1 VRQTAQPPP
10 ECRIQADEI
19 DAMML
24 WFALALMTGAAMAA
38 IAWPLTRQARTL
50 RSGSDLAVYRDQLE
64 EVRRDHAA
72 GRIGDSEADAA
83 QVEVSRRLLAA
94 ADAEAAQAAMPAPGS
109 RRREVALAAL
119 FVVSF
124 GSAGT
129 YLSLGSPSLPGQPLA
144 SRDPGQS
151 IDGMIA
157 QVEGHLARNPNDG
170 RGWEVIAPVYLRIG
184 RIDDAI
190 KARRNALALNGETS
204 ERQAGLGEALVAQSD
219 GKVTPEAKKSFA
231 RAVELD
237 GGNIKAR
244 YFMGV
249 AAEQDGQPAAAVEIW
264 RAMLAG
270 APPDAPWAEF
280 IRQEVARLS
289 GAPGASAPA
298 ATAQGPSG
306 PGPIA
311 PGPSAEDVAA
321 ASKLAP
327 DQQMAMIKTMV
338 TRLADRLQQDGS
350 DSDGWLRLV
359 RAYMVLGDR
368 DKALAAV
375 GDARRALAS
384 EPEKLRKIEELVKG
398 LGLEG

>member
-1 VRQTAQPPP
+1 VRQTALPPL

-19 DAMML
+19 DTMML

-64 EVRRDHAA
+64 EVRRDQAA
-72 GRIGDSEADAA
+72 GRIGDNEAEAA

-94 ADAEAAQAAMPAPGS
+94 ADAEAAQAAAMPAPGS
-109 RRREVALAAL
+109 QRRAVALAAL
-119 FVVSF
+119 LVVSF

-129 YLSLGSPSLPGQPLA
+129 YLSLGSPTLPGQPLA
-144 SRDPGQS
+144 SRDQGQS
-151 IDGMIA
+151 IDAMIA
-157 QVEGHLARNPNDG
+157 EVEGHLARNPNDG
-170 RGWEVIAPVYLRIG
+170 RGWEVIAPVYLRLG
-184 RIDDAI
+184 RIEDAI
-190 KARRNALALNGETS
+190 KARRKALALNGETS
-204 ERQAGLGEALVAQSD
+204 ERQAGLGEALVAASD
-219 GKVTPEAKKSFA
+219 GKLTPEARKSFT

-244 YFMGV
+244 YFTGV

-270 APPDAPWAEF
+270 APADAPWAEF
-280 IRQEVARLS
+280 IRQEVTRVS
-289 GAPGASAPA
+289 G
-298 ATAQGPSG
+298 
-306 PGPIA
+306 A
-311 PGPSAEDVAA
+311 PGPSADDVAA
-321 ASKLAP
+321 ASQLAP
-327 DQQMAMIKTMV
+327 EQQIAMVRTMV
-338 TRLADRLQQDGS
+338 TRLAERLQRDGS
-350 DSDGWLRLV
+350 DIEGWQRLV
-359 RAYMVLGDR
+359 RSYMVLGDR

>member
-1 VRQTAQPPP
+1 
-10 ECRIQADEI
+10 
-19 DAMML
+19 
-24 WFALALMTGAAMAA
+24 MAA
-38 IAWPLTRQARTL
+38 IAWPLTRQAGSL

-72 GRIGDSEADAA
+72 GRIGDSEAEAA

-94 ADAEAAQAAMPAPGS
+94 ADAEAAQQAATTAPPGA
-109 RRREVALAAL
+109 RRRAVALAAL
-119 FVVSF
+119 LVVSF

-129 YLSLGSPSLPGQPLA
+129 YLSLGSPAVPGQPLA
-144 SRDPGQS
+144 SRDQSQS

-170 RGWEVIAPVYLRIG
+170 RGWEVIAPVYLRLG
-184 RIDDAI
+184 RVDDAI
-190 KARRNALALNGETS
+190 KARRKALALNGETS
-204 ERQAGLGEALVAQSD
+204 ERQVGLGEALVAAGD
-219 GKVTPEAKKSFA
+219 GRLTPEARKSFA

-237 GGNIKAR
+237 SGNIKAR
-244 YFMGV
+244 YFLGV

-270 APPDAPWAEF
+270 APADAPWAEF
-280 IRQEVARLS
+280 IRQEVTRVS
-289 GAPGASAPA
+289 G
-298 ATAQGPSG
+298 
-306 PGPIA
+306 A

-321 ASKLAP
+321 ASQLAP
-327 DQQMAMIKTMV
+327 EQQIAMVQTMV
-338 TRLADRLQQDGS
+338 TRLAERLQQDGS
-350 DSDGWLRLV
+350 DIQGWLRLV

-375 GDARRALAS
+375 SDARRALAS
-384 EPEKLRKIEELVKG
+384 EPDKLRKIDELVKG

>member
-1 VRQTAQPPP
+1 VRRTALPPP

-19 DAMML
+19 EVMML

-38 IAWPLTRQARTL
+38 VAWPLTRQVRAL

-72 GRIGDSEADAA
+72 GRIGDSEAEAA

-94 ADAEAAQAAMPAPGS
+94 ADAQAAQEAAQAAAMPTAQS
-109 RRREVALAAL
+109 HRRAVALAAL
-119 FVVSF
+119 LVVSF

-170 RGWEVIAPVYLRIG
+170 RGWEVIAPVYLRLG
-184 RIDDAI
+184 RVDDAI
-190 KARRNALALNGETS
+190 KARRNALALSGETS
-204 ERQAGLGEALVAQSD
+204 ERQAGLGEALVAASD
-219 GKVTPEAKKSFA
+219 GKITPEAKKSFT

-237 GGNIKAR
+237 GGNVKAR
-244 YFMGV
+244 YFLGL
-249 AAEQDGQPAAAVEIW
+249 AAEQDGQPAEAAKIW

-280 IRQEVARLS
+280 IRQEVTRVT
-289 GAPGASAPA
+289 G
-298 ATAQGPSG
+298 
-306 PGPIA
+306 A
-311 PGPSAEDVAA
+311 PGPSPGPGPAPGPGPSADDVAA
-321 ASKLAP
+321 ASQLTP
-327 DQQMAMIKTMV
+327 DQQMGMIRSMV
-338 TRLADRLQQDGS
+338 TRLADRLQRDGS
-350 DSDGWLRLV
+350 DIDGWLRLV

-368 DKALAAV
+368 DKAVGAV
-375 GDARRALAS
+375 GEARRALAS
-384 EPEKLRKIEELVKG
+384 EPEKLQKIDELVKG

>member
-1 VRQTAQPPP
+1 VRQTALPPP

-24 WFALALMTGAAMAA
+24 WFTLALMTGTAMAA

-72 GRIGDSEADAA
+72 GRIGDNEAEAA

-94 ADAEAAQAAMPAPGS
+94 ADAEAAQAGTMPAPGS
-109 RRREVALAAL
+109 HRRAVALAAL
-119 FVVSF
+119 LVVSF

-129 YLSLGSPSLPGQPLA
+129 YLTLGSPTLPGQPLA

-170 RGWEVIAPVYLRIG
+170 RGWEVIAPVYLRLG
-184 RIDDAI
+184 RVEDAI

-204 ERQAGLGEALVAQSD
+204 ERQAGLGEALVAASD
-219 GKVTPEAKKSFA
+219 GRLTPEARKSFA

-244 YFMGV
+244 YFLGV

-270 APPDAPWAEF
+270 APADAPWAEF
-280 IRQEVARLS
+280 IRQEVTRVS
-289 GAPGASAPA
+289 GAPGAGA
-298 ATAQGPSG
+298 
-306 PGPIA
+306 
-311 PGPSAEDVAA
+311 GPSADDVAA
-321 ASKLAP
+321 ASRLAP
-327 DQQMAMIKTMV
+327 DQQIAMVQTMV
-338 TRLADRLQQDGS
+338 TRLADRLQRDGS
-350 DSDGWLRLV
+350 DLEGWLRLV
-359 RAYMVLGDR
+359 RSYMVLGDR

-384 EPEKLRKIEELVKG
+384 EPEKLRKIDELVKG

>member
-38 IAWPLTRQARTL
+38 IAWPLTRQGRSL

-72 GRIGDSEADAA
+72 GRIGDNEAEAA

-94 ADAEAAQAAMPAPGS
+94 ADAEAALQASTATSGS
-109 RRREVALAAL
+109 RRRAIALAAL
-119 FVVSF
+119 VVVSF

-129 YLSLGSPSLPGQPLA
+129 YLSLGSPTLPGQPLA
-144 SRDPGQS
+144 SRDQSQS
-151 IDGMIA
+151 IDAMIA
-157 QVEGHLARNPNDG
+157 QVETHLARNPNDG
-170 RGWEVIAPVYLRIG
+170 RGWEVIAPVYLRLG
-184 RIDDAI
+184 RVDDAI
-190 KARRNALALNGETS
+190 KARRKALALSGETS
-204 ERQAGLGEALVAQSD
+204 ERQAGLGEALVAASD
-219 GKVTPEAKKSFA
+219 GKITPEARTSFT

-244 YFMGV
+244 YFLGV

-270 APPDAPWAEF
+270 APADAPWAEF
-280 IRQEVARLS
+280 IRQEVTRVS
-289 GAPGASAPA
+289 G
-298 ATAQGPSG
+298 
-306 PGPIA
+306 A

-321 ASKLAP
+321 ASRLAP
-327 DQQMAMIKTMV
+327 DQQTAMVQTMV
-338 TRLADRLQQDGS
+338 ARLAERLHQDGS
-350 DSDGWLRLV
+350 DIEGWLRLV
-359 RAYMVLGDR
+359 RSYMVLGDR

-375 GDARRALAS
+375 GDARRALAGD
-384 EPEKLRKIEELVKG
+384 PEKLRKIDDLVKG

>member
-1 VRQTAQPPP
+1 VRQTALPPP

-64 EVRRDHAA
+64 EVRRDQAA
-72 GRIGDSEADAA
+72 GRIGDSEAEAA

-94 ADAEAAQAAMPAPGS
+94 ADAEAAQAGATPTSGS
-109 RRREVALAAL
+109 HRRSVALAAL
-119 FVVSF
+119 LVVSF

-129 YLSLGSPSLPGQPLA
+129 YLSLGSPTLPGQPLA

-184 RIDDAI
+184 RVEDAI
-190 KARRNALALNGETS
+190 KARRKALALNGETS
-204 ERQAGLGEALVAQSD
+204 ERHAGLGEALVAASD
-219 GKVTPEAKKSFA
+219 GKITPEAKKSFA

-244 YFMGV
+244 YFLGL
-249 AAEQDGQPAAAVEIW
+249 AAEQDGQPAAALEIW

-280 IRQEVARLS
+280 IRQEVARVS
-289 GAPGASAPA
+289 G
-298 ATAQGPSG
+298 
-306 PGPIA
+306 A

-321 ASKLAP
+321 ASQLTP
-327 DQQMAMIKTMV
+327 DQQMGMV
-338 TRLADRLQQDGS
+338 RSMVSRLADRLHQDGS
-350 DSDGWLRLV
+350 DIEGWLRLV

-368 DKALAAV
+368 EKAVAAV
-375 GDARRALAS
+375 DDARRALSS
-384 EPEKLRKIEELVKG
+384 EPEKLRKIDELVKG